1 MSSIK
6 KSLCKQRILHYFVSL
21 QAKQTETMKK
31 FQILLLTLSL
41 TACNMM
47 QNDED
52 QATAVAVE
60 WGEAFFNCDY
70 HAAEALCT
78 PESRR
83 WLQFAASNTTQQ
95 DLDLLKQHAA
105 EVEATDFFPEA
116 NDTLR
121 VVELV
126 VRNSVKPTVA
136 GEEPSQIDKALFHTT
151 VVKRNGNWL
160 VRMASLPQSGR
171 QSRD

>member
-1 MSSIK
+1 
-6 KSLCKQRILHYFVSL
+6 
-21 QAKQTETMKK
+21 MKK
-31 FQILLLTLSL
+31 LLIWALALSL
-41 TACNMM
+41 TACSMLRK
-47 QNDED
+47 DDD

-83 WLQFAASNTTQQ
+83 WLQFAASNTTQH
-95 DLDLLKQHAA
+95 DLDMLRQQAA
-105 EVEATDFFPEA
+105 QVEATEFFPEA
-116 NDTLR
+116 SDTLR

-126 VRNSVKPTVA
+126 VRNSVSPTIHG
-136 GEEPSQIDKALFHTT
+136 GESAQVEEALFHVT
-151 VVKRNGNWL
+151 VVKRNGSWQI
-160 VRMASLPQSGR
+160 RMASLPRSEK

>member
-1 MSSIK
+1 
-6 KSLCKQRILHYFVSL
+6 
-21 QAKQTETMKK
+21 MKK
-31 FQILLLTLSL
+31 YLILSLTLAL

-47 QNDED
+47 QNDDD
-52 QATAVAVE
+52 QATAIAIE

-70 HAAEALCT
+70 HAAEALST
-78 PESRR
+78 PDSRR
-83 WLQFAASNTTQQ
+83 WLQFAASNATQQ

-121 VVELV
+121 VVELA
-126 VRNSVKPTVA
+126 VRNSVKPTIA
-136 GEEPSQIDKALFHTT
+136 GEQPSQIEKAMFRTT
-151 VVKRNGNWL
+151 VVKRNGSWL
-160 VRMASLPQSGR
+160 VRMASLPRSEK

>member
-1 MSSIK
+1 
-6 KSLCKQRILHYFVSL
+6 
-21 QAKQTETMKK
+21 MKK
-31 FQILLLTLSL
+31 YLILSLTLAL

-47 QNDED
+47 QNDDD
-52 QATAVAVE
+52 QATAIAIE

-70 HAAEALCT
+70 HAAEALST
-78 PESRR
+78 PDSRR

-126 VRNSVKPTVA
+126 VRNSVKPTIA
-136 GEEPSQIDKALFHTT
+136 GEQPSQIEKAMFRTT
-151 VVKRNGNWL
+151 VVKRNGSWL
-160 VRMASLPQSGR
+160 VRMAGLPRSEK

>member
-1 MSSIK
+1 
-6 KSLCKQRILHYFVSL
+6 
-21 QAKQTETMKK
+21 MKK
-31 FQILLLTLSL
+31 TLVLALSLLLA
-41 TACNMM
+41 ACDMI
-47 QNDED
+47 QNDDNE
-52 QATAVAVE
+52 ATSTAVQ

-105 EVEATDFFPEA
+105 QVEATDFFPEA

-126 VRNSVKPTVA
+126 VCNNVKPTVA
-136 GEEPSQIDKALFHTT
+136 GEEPSQIDKAVFHTT
-151 VVKRNGNWL
+151 VVKRNGSWL
-160 VRMASLPQSGR
+160 VRMASLPQSEK
-171 QSRD
+171 QSHD

>member
-1 MSSIK
+1 
-6 KSLCKQRILHYFVSL
+6 
-21 QAKQTETMKK
+21 MKK
-31 FQILLLTLSL
+31 YLILSLTLAL

-47 QNDED
+47 QNDDD
-52 QATAVAVE
+52 QATAIAIE

-70 HAAEALCT
+70 HAAEALST
-78 PESRR
+78 PDSRR

-126 VRNSVKPTVA
+126 VRNSIKPTIA
-136 GEEPSQIDKALFHTT
+136 GEQPSQIEKAMFRTT
-151 VVKRNGNWL
+151 VVKRNGSWL
-160 VRMASLPQSGR
+160 VRMASLPRSEK

>member
-1 MSSIK
+1 
-6 KSLCKQRILHYFVSL
+6 
-21 QAKQTETMKK
+21 
-31 FQILLLTLSL
+31 
-41 TACNMM
+41 MM
-47 QNDED
+47 QNDDD
-52 QATAVAVE
+52 QATAIAIE

-70 HAAEALCT
+70 HAAEALST
-78 PESRR
+78 PDSRR

-121 VVELV
+121 VVELM
-126 VRNSVKPTVA
+126 VRNSVKPTIA
-136 GEEPSQIDKALFHTT
+136 GEEPSQIEKAMFRTT
-151 VVKRNGNWL
+151 VVKRNGSWL
-160 VRMASLPQSGR
+160 VRMASLPRSEK

>member
-1 MSSIK
+1 M
-6 KSLCKQRILHYFVSL
+6 QRIMHYFVSL
-21 QAKQTETMKK
+21 QAKQTEIMKK
-31 FQILLLTLSL
+31 FPILLLALTL

-47 QNDED
+47 KNDDD
-52 QATAVAVE
+52 QATTIAVE
-60 WGEAFFNCDY
+60 WAEAFFNCDY
-70 HAAEALCT
+70 HAAEALST
-78 PESRR
+78 PESHR

-136 GEEPSQIDKALFHTT
+136 GEEPSQINKALFHAT

-160 VRMASLPQSGR
+160 VRMASLPQSEK

>member
-1 MSSIK
+1 
-6 KSLCKQRILHYFVSL
+6 
-21 QAKQTETMKK
+21 MKK
-31 FQILLLTLSL
+31 YLILSLTLAL

-47 QNDED
+47 QNDDD
-52 QATAVAVE
+52 QATAIAIE

-70 HAAEALCT
+70 HAAEALST
-78 PESRR
+78 PDSRR

-121 VVELV
+121 VVELA
-126 VRNSVKPTVA
+126 VRNSVKPTIA
-136 GEEPSQIDKALFHTT
+136 GEQPSQIEKAMFRTT
-151 VVKRNGNWL
+151 VVKRNGQWL
-160 VRMASLPQSGR
+160 VRMASLPRSER

>member
-1 MSSIK
+1 
-6 KSLCKQRILHYFVSL
+6 
-21 QAKQTETMKK
+21 MKK
-31 FQILLLTLSL
+31 LLILAMVLSL
-41 TACNMM
+41 TACNLT
-47 QNDED
+47 NRED
-52 QATAVAVE
+52 TLATDVAVQ

-70 HAAEALCT
+70 HAAQALST

-105 EVEATDFFPEA
+105 EVESTDYFPAA

-121 VVELV
+121 VVQLV
-126 VRNSVKPTVA
+126 VRNSLSPAVNGGAPLQVD
-136 GEEPSQIDKALFHTT
+136 EALFSVT
-151 VVKRNGNWL
+151 VVKRNDQWL
-160 VRMASLPQSGR
+160 VRMASLPRSER

>member
-1 MSSIK
+1 
-6 KSLCKQRILHYFVSL
+6 
-21 QAKQTETMKK
+21 MKK
-31 FQILLLTLSL
+31 YLILSLTLAL

-47 QNDED
+47 QNDDD
-52 QATAVAVE
+52 QATAIAIE

-70 HAAEALCT
+70 HAAEALST
-78 PESRR
+78 PDSRR

-105 EVEATDFFPEA
+105 EVEATDFFPEV

-121 VVELV
+121 VVELA
-126 VRNSVKPTVA
+126 VRNSVKPTIA
-136 GEEPSQIDKALFHTT
+136 GEQPSQIEKAMFRTT
-151 VVKRNGNWL
+151 VVKRNGSWL
-160 VRMASLPQSGR
+160 VRMASLPRSEK

>member
-1 MSSIK
+1 
-6 KSLCKQRILHYFVSL
+6 
-21 QAKQTETMKK
+21 MKK
-31 FQILLLTLSL
+31 TLVLALSLLLA
-41 TACNMM
+41 ACDMM
-47 QNDED
+47 QNDDNE
-52 QATAVAVE
+52 ATSTAVQ

-121 VVELV
+121 VVELA
-126 VRNSVKPTVA
+126 VRNSVKPTIA
-136 GEEPSQIDKALFHTT
+136 GEQPSQIEKAMFRTT
-151 VVKRNGNWL
+151 VVKRNGSWL
-160 VRMASLPQSGR
+160 VRMASLPRSEK

>member
-1 MSSIK
+1 
-6 KSLCKQRILHYFVSL
+6 
-21 QAKQTETMKK
+21 MKK
-31 FQILLLTLSL
+31 TLVLALSLLLA
-41 TACNMM
+41 ACDMM
-47 QNDED
+47 QNDDNE
-52 QATAVAVE
+52 ATSTAVQ

-105 EVEATDFFPEA
+105 QVEATDFFPEA

-136 GEEPSQIDKALFHTT
+136 GEEPSQTDKAVFHTT
-151 VVKRNGNWL
+151 VVKRNGSWL
-160 VRMASLPQSGR
+160 VKMASLPQSEK
-171 QSRD
+171 QSHD

>member
-1 MSSIK
+1 
-6 KSLCKQRILHYFVSL
+6 
-21 QAKQTETMKK
+21 MKK
-31 FQILLLTLSL
+31 TLVLALSLLLA
-41 TACNMM
+41 ACDMI
-47 QNDED
+47 QNDDNE
-52 QATAVAVE
+52 ATSTAVQ

-70 HAAEALCT
+70 HAAEALST
-78 PESRR
+78 PDSRR

-121 VVELV
+121 VVELA
-126 VRNSVKPTVA
+126 VRNSVKPTIA
-136 GEEPSQIDKALFHTT
+136 GEQPSQIEKAMFRTT
-151 VVKRNGNWL
+151 VVKRNGSWL
-160 VRMASLPQSGR
+160 VRMASLPRSEK

>member
-1 MSSIK
+1 
-6 KSLCKQRILHYFVSL
+6 
-21 QAKQTETMKK
+21 MKK
-31 FQILLLTLSL
+31 LLILAMVLSL
-41 TACNMM
+41 TACNLT
-47 QNDED
+47 NRED
-52 QATAVAVE
+52 TLATDVAVQ

-70 HAAEALCT
+70 HAAQALST

-105 EVEATDFFPEA
+105 EVEATDYFPAA

-121 VVELV
+121 VVQLV
-126 VRNSVKPTVA
+126 VRNSLSPAVNGGAPLQVD
-136 GEEPSQIDKALFHTT
+136 EALFSVT
-151 VVKRNGNWL
+151 VVKRNDQWQ
-160 VRMASLPQSGR
+160 VRMASLPRSER

>member
-1 MSSIK
+1 
-6 KSLCKQRILHYFVSL
+6 
-21 QAKQTETMKK
+21 MKK
-31 FQILLLTLSL
+31 TLVLALSLLLT
-41 TACNMM
+41 ACDMI
-47 QNDED
+47 QNDDDE
-52 QATAVAVE
+52 ATSTAIQ

-105 EVEATDFFPEA
+105 QIETTDFFPEA

-126 VRNSVKPTVA
+126 VHNSVKPTVA
-136 GEEPSQIDKALFHTT
+136 GEEPSQVDEALFHTT
-151 VVKRNGNWL
+151 VVKRNGYWL
-160 VRMASLPQSGR
+160 VRMASLPQNEK
-171 QSRD
+171 QNHD

>member
-1 MSSIK
+1 
-6 KSLCKQRILHYFVSL
+6 
-21 QAKQTETMKK
+21 MKK
-31 FQILLLTLSL
+31 YLILSLTLAL

-47 QNDED
+47 QNDDD
-52 QATAVAVE
+52 QATAIAIE

-70 HAAEALCT
+70 HAAEALST
-78 PESRR
+78 PDSRR

-126 VRNSVKPTVA
+126 VRNSVKPTIA
-136 GEEPSQIDKALFHTT
+136 GEEPSQIEKAMFRTT
-151 VVKRNGNWL
+151 VVKRNGSWL
-160 VRMASLPQSGR
+160 VRMASLPRSEK

>member
-1 MSSIK
+1 
-6 KSLCKQRILHYFVSL
+6 
-21 QAKQTETMKK
+21 MKK
-31 FQILLLTLSL
+31 TLVLALSLLLA
-41 TACNMM
+41 ACDMI
-47 QNDED
+47 QNDDNEGTS
-52 QATAVAVE
+52 TAVQ

-95 DLDLLKQHAA
+95 DLDLLKHHAA
-105 EVEATDFFPEA
+105 QVEATDFFPEA

-136 GEEPSQIDKALFHTT
+136 GEEPSQTDKAVFHTT
-151 VVKRNGNWL
+151 VVKRNGSWL
-160 VRMASLPQSGR
+160 VRMASLPQSEK
-171 QSRD
+171 QSHD

>member
-1 MSSIK
+1 
-6 KSLCKQRILHYFVSL
+6 
-21 QAKQTETMKK
+21 MKK
-31 FQILLLTLSL
+31 YLILSLTLAL

-47 QNDED
+47 QNDDD
-52 QATAVAVE
+52 QATAIAIE

-70 HAAEALCT
+70 HAAEALST
-78 PESRR
+78 PDSRR

-121 VVELV
+121 VVELA
-126 VRNSVKPTVA
+126 VRNSVKPTIA
-136 GEEPSQIDKALFHTT
+136 GEQPSQIEKAMFRTI
-151 VVKRNGNWL
+151 VVKRNGSWL
-160 VRMASLPQSGR
+160 VRMASLPRSEK

>member
-1 MSSIK
+1 
-6 KSLCKQRILHYFVSL
+6 
-21 QAKQTETMKK
+21 MKV
-31 FQILLLTLSL
+31 FFLFCTVFLLS
-41 TACNMM
+41 ACNSM
-47 QNDED
+47 NGDD
-52 QATAVAVE
+52 QEAT
-60 WGEAFFNCDY
+60 EAAIKWADAYFNYDF
-70 HAAEALCT
+70 HEAEKYAT
-78 PESRR
+78 PESRQ

-105 EVEATDFFPEA
+105 QVEATDFFPEA

-136 GEEPSQIDKALFHTT
+136 GEEPSQTDKAVFHTT
-151 VVKRNGNWL
+151 VVKRNGSWL

>member
-1 MSSIK
+1 
-6 KSLCKQRILHYFVSL
+6 
-21 QAKQTETMKK
+21 MKK
-31 FQILLLTLSL
+31 LLILAMVLSL
-41 TACNMM
+41 TACNLT
-47 QNDED
+47 NRED
-52 QATAVAVE
+52 TLATDVAVQ

-70 HAAEALCT
+70 HAAQALST

-105 EVEATDFFPEA
+105 EVEATDYFPAA

-121 VVELV
+121 VVQLV
-126 VRNSVKPTVA
+126 VRNSLSPAVNGGAPLQVD
-136 GEEPSQIDKALFHTT
+136 EALFSVT
-151 VVKRNGNWL
+151 VVKRNDQWL
-160 VRMASLPQSGR
+160 VRMASLPRSER

>member
-1 MSSIK
+1 
-6 KSLCKQRILHYFVSL
+6 
-21 QAKQTETMKK
+21 MKK
-31 FQILLLTLSL
+31 TLVLALSLLLA
-41 TACNMM
+41 ACDMI
-47 QNDED
+47 QNDDNE
-52 QATAVAVE
+52 ATSTAVQ

-105 EVEATDFFPEA
+105 QVEATDFFPEA

-126 VRNSVKPTVA
+126 VCNSVKPTVA
-136 GEEPSQIDKALFHTT
+136 GEEPSQIDKAVFHTT
-151 VVKRNGNWL
+151 VVKRNGSWL
-160 VRMASLPQSGR
+160 VRMASLPQSEK

>member
-1 MSSIK
+1 
-6 KSLCKQRILHYFVSL
+6 
-21 QAKQTETMKK
+21 MKK
-31 FQILLLTLSL
+31 TLVLALSLLLA
-41 TACNMM
+41 ACDMI
-47 QNDED
+47 QNDDNE
-52 QATAVAVE
+52 ATSTAIQ

-105 EVEATDFFPEA
+105 QVEATDFFPEA

-126 VRNSVKPTVA
+126 VCNSVKPTVA
-136 GEEPSQIDKALFHTT
+136 GEEPSQIDKAVFHTT
-151 VVKRNGNWL
+151 VVKRNGSWL
-160 VRMASLPQSGR
+160 VRMASLPQSEK
-171 QSRD
+171 QSHD

>member
-1 MSSIK
+1 
-6 KSLCKQRILHYFVSL
+6 
-21 QAKQTETMKK
+21 MKK
-31 FQILLLTLSL
+31 LLILAMVLSL
-41 TACNMM
+41 TACKLTNR
-47 QNDED
+47 ED
-52 QATAVAVE
+52 TLATDVAVQ

-70 HAAEALCT
+70 HAAQALST

-105 EVEATDFFPEA
+105 EVEATDYFPAA

-121 VVELV
+121 VVQLV
-126 VRNSVKPTVA
+126 VHNSLSPAVNGGAPLQVD
-136 GEEPSQIDKALFHTT
+136 EALFSVT
-151 VVKRNGNWL
+151 VVKRNDQWL
-160 VRMASLPQSGR
+160 VRMASLPRSER

>member
-1 MSSIK
+1 
-6 KSLCKQRILHYFVSL
+6 
-21 QAKQTETMKK
+21 MKK
-31 FQILLLTLSL
+31 LLILAMVLSL
-41 TACNMM
+41 TACNLT
-47 QNDED
+47 NRED
-52 QATAVAVE
+52 TLATDVAVQ

-70 HAAEALCT
+70 HAAQALST

-105 EVEATDFFPEA
+105 EVEATDYFPAA

-121 VVELV
+121 VVQLV
-126 VRNSVKPTVA
+126 VRKCLSPAVNGGAPLQVD
-136 GEEPSQIDKALFHTT
+136 EALFSVT
-151 VVKRNGNWL
+151 VVKRNDQWL
-160 VRMASLPQSGR
+160 VRMASLPRSER

>member
-1 MSSIK
+1 
-6 KSLCKQRILHYFVSL
+6 
-21 QAKQTETMKK
+21 MKK
-31 FQILLLTLSL
+31 TLVLALSLLLA
-41 TACNMM
+41 ACDMI
-47 QNDED
+47 QNDDNE
-52 QATAVAVE
+52 ATSTAVQ

-83 WLQFAASNTTQQ
+83 WLLFAASNTTQQ

-105 EVEATDFFPEA
+105 QVEATDFFPEA

-126 VRNSVKPTVA
+126 VCNSVKPTVA
-136 GEEPSQIDKALFHTT
+136 GEEPSQIDKAVFHTT
-151 VVKRNGNWL
+151 VVKRNGSWL
-160 VRMASLPQSGR
+160 VRMASLPQSEK
-171 QSRD
+171 QSHD

>member
-1 MSSIK
+1 
-6 KSLCKQRILHYFVSL
+6 
-21 QAKQTETMKK
+21 MKK
-31 FQILLLTLSL
+31 LLILAMVLSL
-41 TACNMM
+41 TACNLT
-47 QNDED
+47 NRED
-52 QATAVAVE
+52 TVATDVAVQ

-70 HAAEALCT
+70 HAAQALST

-105 EVEATDFFPEA
+105 EVESTDYFPAA

-121 VVELV
+121 VVQLV
-126 VRNSVKPTVA
+126 VRNSLSPAVNDGAPLQVD
-136 GEEPSQIDKALFHTT
+136 EALFSVT
-151 VVKRNGNWL
+151 VVKRNDQWL
-160 VRMASLPQSGR
+160 VRMASLPRSER

>member
-1 MSSIK
+1 
-6 KSLCKQRILHYFVSL
+6 
-21 QAKQTETMKK
+21 MKK
-31 FQILLLTLSL
+31 YLILSL
-41 TACNMM
+41 TLALTACKMM
-47 QNDED
+47 QNDDD
-52 QATAVAVE
+52 QATAIAIE

-70 HAAEALCT
+70 HAAEALST
-78 PESRR
+78 PDSRR

-121 VVELV
+121 VVELA
-126 VRNSVKPTVA
+126 VRNSVKPTIA
-136 GEEPSQIDKALFHTT
+136 GEQPSQIEKAMFRTT
-151 VVKRNGNWL
+151 VVKRNGSWL
-160 VRMASLPQSGR
+160 VRMASLPRSEK

>member
-1 MSSIK
+1 
-6 KSLCKQRILHYFVSL
+6 
-21 QAKQTETMKK
+21 MKK
-31 FQILLLTLSL
+31 YLILSLTLAL

-47 QNDED
+47 QNDDD
-52 QATAVAVE
+52 QATAIAIE

-70 HAAEALCT
+70 HAAEALST
-78 PESRR
+78 PDSRR

-121 VVELV
+121 VVELA
-126 VRNSVKPTVA
+126 VRNSVKPTIA
-136 GEEPSQIDKALFHTT
+136 GEQPSQIEKAMFRTT
-151 VVKRNGNWL
+151 VVKRNGSWL
-160 VRMASLPQSGR
+160 VRMASLPRSDK